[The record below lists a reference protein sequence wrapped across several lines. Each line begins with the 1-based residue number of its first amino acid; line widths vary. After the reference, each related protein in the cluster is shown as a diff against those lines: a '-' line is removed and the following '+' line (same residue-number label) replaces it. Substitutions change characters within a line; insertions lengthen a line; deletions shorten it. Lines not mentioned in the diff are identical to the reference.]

1 MARNKVQFQK
11 GLSEAQFASLY
22 GTEDRCREAD
32 LAEIPAADFKDPAS
46 LIEVPNHWPGTRALS
61 T

>member
-1 MARNKVQFQK
+1 MARNKLRFQK

-32 LAEIPAADFKDPAS
+32 LAEIRRRTSRTPQAWS
-46 LIEVPNHWPGTRALS
+46 RCPNHWPKP
-61 T
+61 